1 MNINQES
8 DTLTIIA
15 LLRQLL
21 PFVRGFR
28 SSSCYRFIPQCR
40 QHTDCSNVFKLPT
53 PTRTVI
59 LEAFKSQSAGK

>member
-15 LLRQLL
+15 RMCQLL
-21 PFVRGFR
+21 PFVRGFQ
-28 SSSCYRFIPQCR
+28 SSSCYRFIPQIR
-40 QHTDCSNVFKLPT
+40 QHNDFRNVFKVLT

-59 LEAFKSQSAGK
+59 LEAFKNQSAGK